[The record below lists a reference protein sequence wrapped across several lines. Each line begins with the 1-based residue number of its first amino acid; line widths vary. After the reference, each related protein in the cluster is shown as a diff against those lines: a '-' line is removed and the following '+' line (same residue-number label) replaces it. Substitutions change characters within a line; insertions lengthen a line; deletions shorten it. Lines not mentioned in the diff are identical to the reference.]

1 MLRNRLLDAS
11 AVPFSTWN
19 PSASN
24 CEWRTPRTASLVSPF
39 ASTSL
44 PICSATT
51 RRPYDAYD
59 FGVGSAVSAFTA
71 MACQ

>member
-1 MLRNRLLDAS
+1 VEDAENRIAGEPL
-11 AVPFSTWN
+11 
-19 PSASN
+19 
-24 CEWRTPRTASLVSPF
+24 

-44 PICSATT
+44 PICSAT
-51 RRPYDAYD
+51 RRPNDAYV